1 MIELVVL
8 AFFKPICAC
17 RIYGGG
23 FSGGGGNE
31 TRLNG
36 SYNVRLMEQKRTAQA
51 AAKTKA
57 TESLVV
63 VTFNYRSSLAIVNR
77 RVTDFVLICR
87 LNVFGFL
94 GSDDLRPR
102 DPAGGT
108 GNYGILDQRAAM
120 RWVHENIA
128 QVG

>member
-1 MIELVVL
+1 
-8 AFFKPICAC
+8 
-17 RIYGGG
+17 
-23 FSGGGGNE
+23 
-31 TRLNG
+31 
-36 SYNVRLMEQKRTAQA
+36 MEQKRATQA
-51 AAKTKA
+51 A
-57 TESLVV
+57 ESLVV
-63 VTFNYRSSLAIVNR
+63 VTFNY
-77 RVTDFVLICR
+77 R